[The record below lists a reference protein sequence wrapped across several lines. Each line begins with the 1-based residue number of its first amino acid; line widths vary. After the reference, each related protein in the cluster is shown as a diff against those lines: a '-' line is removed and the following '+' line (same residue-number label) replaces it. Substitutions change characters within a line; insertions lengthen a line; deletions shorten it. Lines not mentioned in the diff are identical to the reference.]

1 VQQCFGITV
10 IDTNVHTLSALPLF
24 LLINQKMFQL
34 FKEETNADEEWLSI
48 LKSKFIN
55 STFQHQHQHA
65 HLQSHSCFEK

>member
-1 VQQCFGITV
+1 
-10 IDTNVHTLSALPLF
+10 
-24 LLINQKMFQL
+24 MFKL

-65 HLQSHSCFEK
+65 HLQSHYCFEK